1 MAYNE
6 DVESKTFSL
15 WYWRDSGV
23 SAYYKFKCMMAPNF
37 PWIIPRVKVKLRYN
51 TQYINTRHWHSLK
64 PQQAARIKW
73 IIGKE
78 VVVMTLRTLLPHQ
91 GPSWYQEES
100 WDQVLGNFSQQF
112 SLCGMQR
119 ILIEDVFN
127 CFQLTTF
134 AIMTSFLG
142 CSLLEIL
149 SQNTMACTKLKWLT
163 KVMKRYTI
171 YKKFQ

>member
-64 PQQAARIKW
+64 PQQAAWIKW
-73 IIGKE
+73 IIGKK
-78 VVVMTLRTLLPHQ
+78 VVVMSLRTWLPHQ

-100 WDQVLGNFSQQF
+100 WDQVLGKPFLT
-112 SLCGMQR
+112 SLALQNAENMP
-119 ILIEDVFN
+119 D
-127 CFQLTTF
+127 CFQLTKFVIIISLTVYQ
-134 AIMTSFLG
+134 
-142 CSLLEIL
+142 SLLINPFAYNCGNGFL
-149 SQNTMACTKLKWLT
+149 NFNTWNLT
-163 KVMKRYTI
+163 FK
-171 YKKFQ
+171 

>member
-64 PQQAARIKW
+64 PQQAAWIKW
-73 IIGKE
+73 IIAKE
-78 VVVMTLRTLLPHQ
+78 VVVMSLRTWLAHQ

-100 WDQVLGNFSQQF
+100 WDQVLRKPFLT
-112 SLCGMQR
+112 SLALQNAENMP
-119 ILIEDVFN
+119 N
-127 CFQLTTF
+127 CFQLAKFVIIILPTVYQ
-134 AIMTSFLG
+134 
-142 CSLLEIL
+142 SLLINPFAYNCGNGFL
-149 SQNTMACTKLKWLT
+149 NFNTWNLT
-163 KVMKRYTI
+163 FK
-171 YKKFQ
+171 